1 MQNNKETCLLLRGMF
16 LFKHV
21 CIMLIRRIFLILPFL
36 VPVSSIYSQNM
47 GDLKLWYN
55 YPASIWE
62 EALPLGNG
70 KMGAM
75 VFGGIRNERFQLND
89 LTLWSGE
96 PNEGN
101 KLNGPETLKATREA
115 VSKED
120 YAKADTLW
128 KKMHGPYSA
137 RYLPMAD
144 LMIHLNL
151 TDTLVTDYYRDL
163 NISKAIATVKYRC
176 KGVQFVREAFISHP
190 DKSMVVK
197 ISADKKKSVSFESW
211 LDSKLN
217 YRIIEQSDHGLTLRG
232 KAPKYVAFR
241 DYEPVQV
248 VYDKESGKGTN
259 FEVKLFIKAFGGHLS
274 NKNNRLKVENA
285 DSVLLF
291 VSDATSYN
299 GFDKSPGRE
308 GKDPG
313 PEAMSIMKK
322 ISGKTWTHLEKVH
335 VSDYQN
341 LFSRVSLQF
350 DSQPDVETLSTDE
363 RLLRLNSGKID
374 NQLMALYY
382 QFGRYLLISS
392 SRDEE
397 MPANLQGIWNEKVQP
412 PWGSNYTTNINTEMN
427 YWLAENT
434 NLSECH
440 APLLTFIKSLSVTG
454 GRTAKINYGLDGW
467 CAAHNSD
474 IWAKSSPAGGEDWD
488 PRGAPHWSCWPM
500 AGAWLCQDL
509 YRHYEYTGDQKFL
522 KGKAWPVMKSA
533 AKFML
538 GWLVEGPE
546 GYLVTNPSTSPENDF
561 KLKGNAFQISMAT
574 TMDMSIIRDLFNN
587 CIQTLSILNID
598 HEFKEQLEQMM
609 QRLYPFH
616 IGQYGQLQ
624 EWFKDWDDPN
634 DQHRHLSHLFG
645 LYPGSQ
651 ISPRRTP
658 DLAAA
663 AKKSLLQRGDVST
676 GWSMAWK
683 INWWAR
689 LEDGNHA
696 FAILKDG
703 LTYIGPK
710 RETGYR
716 GGTYPNLFSAHPPFQ
731 IDGNLGGTAGITEML
746 LQSYD
751 GVISLLPALPSVWL
765 KGEVEGLKA
774 RGGFQISMQWKN
786 GSLSRGTIHSG
797 LGGVCRLRTKY
808 PIKVLETDFTNAIG
822 ENPNP
827 FYKTNLMPEYI
838 QNNKELLHKLL
849 LSKVCEIEFTTKKGK
864 NYSILQVM

>member
-1 MQNNKETCLLLRGMF
+1 MF
-16 LFKHV
+16 LFNHACK
-21 CIMLIRRIFLILPFL
+21 MLSKRMFLILNFL
-36 VPVSSIYSQNM
+36 VIGSSIYSQDTGN
-47 GDLKLWYN
+47 LKLWYN
-55 YPASIWE
+55 QPASIWE
-62 EALPLGNG
+62 EALPIGNG

-75 VFGGIRNERFQLND
+75 VFGGIRTERFQLND

-101 KLNGPETLKATREA
+101 KPSGPETLKATREA
-115 VSKED
+115 VFQED

-128 KKMHGPYSA
+128 RKMHGPYSA

-144 LMIHLNL
+144 LMIRMNMP
-151 TDTLVTDYYRDL
+151 DTLVTNYYRDL
-163 NISKAIATVKYRC
+163 NISKAVATVQYRC
-176 KGVQFVREAFISHP
+176 KDIQFVRQAFISHP
-190 DKSMVVK
+190 DKAFVVK
-197 ISADKKKSVSFESW
+197 ISADKKQSVSFESW
-211 LDSKLN
+211 LNSKLKFH
-217 YRIIEQSDHGLTLRG
+217 IFSQSENCLTLRG
-232 KAPKYVAFR
+232 KAPRYVAFR
-241 DYEPVQV
+241 DYEPEQV
-248 VYDKESGKGTN
+248 VYDKENGKGTN
-259 FEVKLFIKAFGGHLS
+259 FEVKLLIKAFGGHVKS
-274 NKNNRLKVENA
+274 KNNHLLVENA

-291 VSDATSYN
+291 VTDATSYN
-299 GFDKSPGRE
+299 GFDKSPGLG
-308 GKDPG
+308 GKDPR
-313 PEAMSIMKK
+313 PEADAIMKN
-322 ISGKTWTHLEKVH
+322 ISGKTWKQLEMAH

-341 LFSRVSLQF
+341 LFNRVSLQF
-350 DSQPDVETLSTDE
+350 DSQPDAEALPTDD
-363 RLLRLNSGKID
+363 RLLRLNSGKTD
-374 NQLMALYY
+374 NQLMALYF

-392 SRDEE
+392 SRDQD
-397 MPANLQGIWNEKVQP
+397 MPANLQGIWNEQVQP

-427 YWLAENT
+427 YWLAEST
-434 NLSECH
+434 NLTECH
-440 APLLTFIKSLSVTG
+440 TPLLTFLKSLSVTG
-454 GRTAKINYGLDGW
+454 ARTAKINYGLEGW

-474 IWAKSSPAGGEDWD
+474 IWAKSSPAGGEEWD

-522 KGKAWPVMKSA
+522 KEKAWPVMKGA
-533 AKFML
+533 AQFML
-538 GWLVEGPE
+538 GWLVKGPD

-561 KLKGNAFQISMAT
+561 KLNGKAYQISMAT

-598 HEFKEQLEQMM
+598 PEFKEQLDQTM

-658 DLAAA
+658 ELAAA

-716 GGTYPNLFSAHPPFQ
+716 GGTYPNLLDAHPPFQ
-731 IDGNLGGTAGITEML
+731 IDGNFGGTAGITEML

-751 GVISLLPALPSVWL
+751 GSISLIPALPVAWRL
-765 KGEVEGLKA
+765 GEVKGLKA
-774 RGGFQISMQWKN
+774 RGGFSIDISWDKGILN
-786 GSLSRGTIHSG
+786 HATVYSG
-797 LGGVCRLRTKY
+797 LGGICRIRTLQPVEVKDTEFHGVNCENQNIFY
-808 PIKVLETDFTNAIG
+808 HIDPEPKVIINKKQPLE
-822 ENPNP
+822 
-827 FYKTNLMPEYI
+827 NLT
-838 QNNKELLHKLL
+838 
-849 LSKVCEIEFTTKKGK
+849 LSRIFEIEFVTQKGK
-864 NYSILQVM
+864 KYLLIPR